1 MNGQG
6 FSPFFEADSE
16 KKMRHLL
23 LSKNVT
29 ELLRNCIVKW
39 NRCDI
44 LWESKYLR
52 AKVNLADLEK
62 SDGWK
67 NIWNRFLRA

>member
-6 FSPFFEADSE
+6 FSPFFEADPE

-29 ELLRNCIVKW
+29 ELLRNCIDK
-39 NRCDI
+39 
-44 LWESKYLR
+44 
-52 AKVNLADLEK
+52 
-62 SDGWK
+62 
-67 NIWNRFLRA
+67 